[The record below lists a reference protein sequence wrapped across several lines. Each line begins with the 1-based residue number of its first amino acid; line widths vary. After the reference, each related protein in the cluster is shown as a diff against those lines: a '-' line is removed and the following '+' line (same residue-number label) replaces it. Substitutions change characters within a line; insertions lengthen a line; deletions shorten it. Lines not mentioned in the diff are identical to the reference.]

1 MFPAP
6 CHRAQTPAAMG
17 TCRVRA
23 QRLALS
29 RPRRLTYPALQM
41 TGGGCPTPHPAP
53 PPKPRTPGPKAQR
66 LSARGRV
73 PFLLTLLPTSRV
85 GRLRVR
91 EGRRPLQGHARRSW
105 EHISLSLLLLS
116 PRPDHPPQSPRPFRH
131 RSRPPGRGPTLF
143 QGPCRQPGRRAV
155 KDGPAPQVL
164 VEGLR

>member
-1 MFPAP
+1 MMFPAP

-91 EGRRPLQGHARRSW
+91 DGRRPLQGHARRSW
-105 EHISLSLLLLS
+105 EHISLYPFS
-116 PRPDHPPQSPRPFRH
+116 PLARIIHPKAHSP
-131 RSRPPGRGPTLF
+131 SGT
-143 QGPCRQPGRRAV
+143 
-155 KDGPAPQVL
+155 GPAPLDGAPLCSKARAVSQAV
-164 VEGLR
+164 GL